1 MSDLDSALLQTIT
14 TELCNIGVD
23 ESSFSLSVDE
33 LDDDEYRR
41 SVLVAV
47 VFEKFH
53 TDDGPITPPPVHL
66 QFDYDKEDGGDWC
79 MIVGEDTERTI
90 TTSTLY
96 AALYFSSLPFD
107 PQQPVTDAEEG
118 HYQ

>member
-1 MSDLDSALLQTIT
+1 MSDLDTALLQTIT
-14 TELCNIGVD
+14 NELCSIGVD

-33 LDDDEYRR
+33 LVDDEYRR
-41 SVLVAV
+41 SVLVTV
-47 VFEKFH
+47 DFKKFH
-53 TDDGPITPPPVHL
+53 ADDGQIAPLPVHL

-79 MIVGEDTERTI
+79 MIVGEDTERAI

-96 AALYFSSLPFD
+96 AALYFSSLPLD
-107 PQQPVTDAEEG
+107 PQQPVADAEEG